1 VRLTVV
7 ATTVLMAAHV
17 TSKMVIAAAM
27 ALVKTFAT
35 VKTAIAKLTQNEADL
50 RTNKRSC
57 A

>member
-1 VRLTVV
+1 MRLTVV